1 MIFNTLQYFS
11 EVYGMRYYAEIAY
24 RTKQLH
30 VT

>member
-11 EVYGMRYYAEIAY
+11 EVYGYYAEIAY